1 MHSITGFG
9 GLCASADTGA
19 CAVAK
24 MKMDNICNIM
34 DLNLFDI
41 KDRVAVMTGACGV
54 LGTTIVKYFA
64 SQGVKM
70 VLLDLERAS
79 ELGEKIVSEIK
90 ADGGEACFLA
100 TDVLDKAVL
109 EDNFNRI
116 MSMYGGI
123 DILLNAAGGN
133 MASATVPPDKSI
145 FDLDVEAVKKVTE
158 LNLFGTII
166 PTMVFAKAMVEK
178 KKGSIINFASE
189 SALRPLTRVAG
200 YGVAKAA
207 VANWTKWLCAELAT
221 KFGEGL
227 RVNAI
232 APGFLLT
239 NQNRTLL
246 TNPDGSLTPRSH
258 TILAH
263 TPIGRFLEPEELLG
277 TLHWLASDASKAVTG
292 TVAVVDGGFDA
303 FSI

>member
-1 MHSITGFG
+1 
-9 GLCASADTGA
+9 
-19 CAVAK
+19 
-24 MKMDNICNIM
+24 MK
-34 DLNLFDI
+34 NLFDVTG
-41 KDRVAVMTGACGV
+41 RVVVMTGACGV

-64 SQGVKM
+64 AQGAKV

-79 ELGEKIVSEIK
+79 ELGEKIVEEIK
-90 ADGGEACFLA
+90 ADGGEACFFP
-100 TDVLDKAVL
+100 TNVLDKAVL
-109 EDNFNRI
+109 ENNYEQI
-116 MSMYGGI
+116 MAKYSAI

-133 MASATVPPDKSI
+133 MASATVPPDKTI
-145 FDLDVEAVKKVTE
+145 FDLDVDAVKKVSE

-166 PTMVFAKAMVEK
+166 PTMVFAKAMVK
-178 KKGSIINFASE
+178 SGKGSIINFASE

-207 VANWTKWLCAELAT
+207 VVNWTKYLCAELAQ

-246 TNPDGSLTPRSH
+246 TNEDGSLTPRSH
-258 TILAH
+258 TILGH
-263 TPIGRFLEPEELLG
+263 TPIGRFLEPDELVG
-277 TLHWLASDASKAVTG
+277 TLHYLASDASKAVTG
-292 TVAVVDGGFDA
+292 TVCVVDGGFDA